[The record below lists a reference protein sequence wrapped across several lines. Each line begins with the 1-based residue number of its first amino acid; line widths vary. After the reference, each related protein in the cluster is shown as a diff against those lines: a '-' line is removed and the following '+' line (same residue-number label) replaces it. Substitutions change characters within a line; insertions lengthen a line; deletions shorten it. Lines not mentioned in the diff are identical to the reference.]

1 MKKAIITFVFL
12 FTVTFSYG
20 QQETLAIFK
29 ITEATENGDD
39 VTKLHVDSGG
49 YIVFFTEPDGKFYMA
64 NVRPNRDSQS
74 YGELTPI
81 KYDKPK
87 ENNNRIFLYTW
98 NYKNTF
104 NGNFGIATV
113 ELFKIY
119 KPQGGITYSCKI
131 TTDKSIILTYK
142 GDFNENFAFRKWYN

>member
-1 MKKAIITFVFL
+1 MKKSIIIILFL

-39 VTKLHVDSGG
+39 VTKDYINSGG
-49 YIVFFTEPDGKFYMA
+49 YIVFFTEPDGTFYMS
-64 NVRPNRDSQS
+64 NVRPEKDSQS
-74 YGELTPI
+74 FGKLSPI

-98 NYKNTF
+98 NYKNNY
-104 NGNFGIATV
+104 NGNSGTATV

-119 KPQGGITYSCKI
+119 KPQGGITYECKI
-131 TTDKSIILTYK
+131 ATDKLIF
-142 GDFNENFAFRKWYN
+142 FNV